1 MKKII
6 AIVITLVAVMG
17 LGGCFSSV
25 EIVTDLPDAKA
36 DAPYTKQ
43 VKVTGGSGNYNFTLV
58 SGSLPSGLSLDQNGI
73 ISGTLT
79 ADVGLY
85 SFAVRAEDAI
95 LGENIYFETV
105 DEQELTIRVDN
116 TPYKWTVMIHFA
128 VDNNITYEFEDLLGL
143 VSYYLET
150 LEAVEAADLDNSL
163 QILVLMD
170 SYNPDTVYA
179 DGYYRIT
186 GGDFQDDLVNGFSE
200 INSGDLD
207 ETKDFLA
214 WAFSQ
219 YPSEHYLY
227 SIFNHGSGFNDAGID
242 GTYSALI
249 KGIAFDD
256 SHNDCLTHH
265 ELGLANQYLAGLIGH
280 NVDLFY
286 AFACLMGGVE
296 LAYELKDSTDYLL
309 LSEEAFPA
317 DLWSYEALETIVDDP
332 GLGAEELGRAFC
344 DSAYD
349 YFERIILSREF
360 TLALIDVA
368 NLDAVYQAIDEYALA
383 ALAEINDETSVA
395 TYYNQSADESFSMC
409 ANVPDIE
416 DYYYVDLGDYL
427 DHIKSSPGIGAK
439 VKIEADIV
447 KATLDQSVVY
457 LRQYGYPAA
466 SGLSI
471 FHNIWDAD
479 NKYPPSIYEQ
489 ILAFGSNSWSDYMQ
503 LMTSLRP

>member
-1 MKKII
+1 MRK
-6 AIVITLVAVMG
+6 VISIFFALLAVSV
-17 LGGCFSSV
+17 LGGCFSPV
-25 EIVTDLPDAKA
+25 ELVTDLPGAKA
-36 DAPYTKQ
+36 DAPYKTQ
-43 VKVTGGSGNYNFTLV
+43 IKVTGGSGNYNFALV
-58 SGSLPSGLSLDQNGI
+58 SGFLPSGLILDQNGI

-79 ADVGLY
+79 AEAGLY
-85 SFAVRAEDAI
+85 SFTVRAEDAI
-95 LGENIYFETV
+95 FGENEYFATTDEEEMTIHV
-105 DEQELTIRVDN
+105 DD
-116 TPYKWTVMIHFA
+116 TPYKWTILIHFA

-186 GGDFQDDLVNGFSE
+186 GGDFQDDLVIDLAE
-200 INSGDLD
+200 INSGDLGQI
-207 ETKDFLA
+207 KDFLD
-214 WAFSQ
+214 WAFAQ

-227 SIFNHGSGFNDAGID
+227 SVFNHGSGFNDADTSGA
-242 GTYSALI
+242 GYAV

-256 SHNDCLTHH
+256 SHDDCLTHH
-265 ELGLANQYLAGLIGH
+265 ELGLANAYLAGLIGH

-296 LAYELKDSTDYLL
+296 LAYELKDCSDYLL

-332 GLGAEELGRAFC
+332 GVGAEELGRAFC

-368 NLDAVYQAIDEYALA
+368 NMDAVYQAIDEYALA
-383 ALAEINDETSVA
+383 ALADINDEASIA
-395 TYYNQSADESFSMC
+395 AYYNQAADESFTMC
-409 ANVPDIE
+409 ANIEDIE

-427 DHIKSSPGIGAK
+427 DHIKASPGIGPA
-439 VKIEADIV
+439 VKIKADIV
-447 KATLDQSVVY
+447 KAALAQSVVY
-457 LRQYGYPAA
+457 LSQYGYSTA

-471 FHNIWDAD
+471 FHNIW
-479 NKYPPSIYEQ
+479 NSEFQYPPTIYKQ
-489 ILAFGSNSWSDYMQ
+489 ILDFGSNSWSDYMQ
-503 LMTSLRP
+503 LMDSLQP